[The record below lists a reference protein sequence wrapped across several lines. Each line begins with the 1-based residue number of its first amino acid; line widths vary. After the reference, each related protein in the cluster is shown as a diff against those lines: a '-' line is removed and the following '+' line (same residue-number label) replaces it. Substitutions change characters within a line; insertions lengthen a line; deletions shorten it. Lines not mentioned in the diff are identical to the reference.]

1 MIRKEQVRI
10 GMRIVGDDPESPES
24 YPYKGTVTALC
35 ETGRNETDFYIVIK
49 LDGESM
55 RQPEISRCC
64 PEGIMRCFPWT
75 VSPEEKRNNIPSTA
89 YTAVETSRG
98 FLFFTHTEEGR
109 RSLREFLQEMA
120 DTYFEPSFDLGPV
133 CVYEAEGVLPALS
146 PVNPEKISLAAYPY
160 VRKPEDFR
168 LDVRYRN
175 RMRPTAEDFRSFC
188 HNAGCTVS
196 HRNGNIA
203 DTLEALEHYDRC
215 LEMLRHMPEAAPHER
230 DETRETR
237 QQLQRLLDSAY
248 DVRGHRTA
256 GRILD
261 DPAPEVSVEGVSLSA
276 SRRAFLKPA
285 SGCTCPVKSGPT
297 PLTRMH
303 GWIGIRTASSLAAAR
318 PETGKPPG
326 SNGIRERGPSLLR
339 EIQKRR
345 RDPSIKCK
353 IVKSRKTVWKRKT
366 RQHL

>member
-75 VSPEEKRNNIPSTA
+75 VSPEKKRNNIPSTA

-133 CVYEAEGVLPALS
+133 CVYEAEGVLTDLS

-160 VRKPEDFR
+160 ARKPEDFR

-175 RMRPTAEDFRSFC
+175 GMRPTAEDFRSFC

-203 DTLEALEHYDRC
+203 DTLETPERYDRH
-215 LEMLRHMPEAAPHER
+215 LETLRHMPETAPHEE
-230 DETRETR
+230 DETRKTR
-237 QQLQRLLDSAY
+237 QQLQRLPDSAY
-248 DVRGHRTA
+248 DVRGHHRQ
-256 GRILD
+256 
-261 DPAPEVSVEGVSLSA
+261 EGY
-276 SRRAFLKPA
+276 RMI
-285 SGCTCPVKSGPT
+285 

-303 GWIGIRTASSLAAAR
+303 G
-318 PETGKPPG
+318 
-326 SNGIRERGPSLLR
+326 
-339 EIQKRR
+339 
-345 RDPSIKCK
+345 
-353 IVKSRKTVWKRKT
+353 
-366 RQHL
+366 

>member
-49 LDGESM
+49 LDEVSM

-75 VSPEEKRNNIPSTA
+75 VSPEEKRNNIHSLA
-89 YTAVETSRG
+89 YTAVETTRG

-109 RSLREFLQEMA
+109 RSLRKFLQEMA

-133 CVYEAEGVLPALS
+133 CIYEAEGVLSDLS
-146 PVNPEKISLAAYPY
+146 PANPEQMPLAAYPY

-168 LDVRYRN
+168 LDICYRN
-175 RMRPTAEDFRSFC
+175 GMRPTAEDFRSFC
-188 HNAGCTVS
+188 HNAGCSVS

-203 DTLEALEHYDRC
+203 DTLEALERYDRH
-215 LEMLRHMPEAAPHER
+215 LATLRHMPEAVLHEGNGS
-230 DETRETR
+230 RETR
-237 QQLQRLLDSAY
+237 QQLQKLLDSAY

-261 DPAPEVSVEGVSLSA
+261 DPAPEVSVEGVRLSA
-276 SRRAFLKPA
+276 PQRGILKAGLGLYLPCKTGTDPAQAYAWVDRDTDRIVFGSR
-285 SGCTCPVKSGPT
+285 
-297 PLTRMH
+297 
-303 GWIGIRTASSLAAAR
+303 
-318 PETGKPPG
+318 PPG
-326 SNGIRERGPSLLR
+326 DRETVELKRDMEKRTHGSL
-339 EIQKRR
+339 
-345 RDPSIKCK
+345 
-353 IVKSRKTVWKRKT
+353 KSTKKKTVPRPKM
-366 RQHL
+366 

>member
-75 VSPEEKRNNIPSTA
+75 VSPEEKPEKRNNIPSTA

-133 CVYEAEGVLPALS
+133 CVYEAEGVLTDLS

-160 VRKPEDFR
+160 ARKPEDFR

-175 RMRPTAEDFRSFC
+175 R
-188 HNAGCTVS
+188 
-196 HRNGNIA
+196 
-203 DTLEALEHYDRC
+203 
-215 LEMLRHMPEAAPHER
+215 
-230 DETRETR
+230 
-237 QQLQRLLDSAY
+237 
-248 DVRGHRTA
+248 
-256 GRILD
+256 
-261 DPAPEVSVEGVSLSA
+261 
-276 SRRAFLKPA
+276 
-285 SGCTCPVKSGPT
+285 
-297 PLTRMH
+297 
-303 GWIGIRTASSLAAAR
+303 
-318 PETGKPPG
+318 
-326 SNGIRERGPSLLR
+326 
-339 EIQKRR
+339 
-345 RDPSIKCK
+345 
-353 IVKSRKTVWKRKT
+353 
-366 RQHL
+366 

>member
-49 LDGESM
+49 LDEESM

-64 PEGIMRCFPWT
+64 PEGTMRCFPWT
-75 VSPEEKRNNIPSTA
+75 VSPEEKPEKRNNIPSLA

-109 RSLREFLQEMA
+109 RNLRVFLQEMA
-120 DTYFEPSFDLGPV
+120 DSYFEPSFDLGPV
-133 CVYEAEGVLPALS
+133 CVYEAEGVLTALS
-146 PVNPEKISLAAYPY
+146 PVNSEKISLAAYPY

-203 DTLEALEHYDRC
+203 DTLEALERYDRH
-215 LEMLRHMPEAAPHER
+215 LETLRHMPEAVPHEE
-230 DETRETR
+230 DETRKTR
-237 QQLQRLLDSAY
+237 QQLQRLPDSAY

-256 GRILD
+256 GRIPD
-261 DPAPEVSVEGVSLSA
+261 DPAPEVSVEGVRLSA
-276 SRRAFLKPA
+276 PQRDILKAGLGLYLPCKTGTDPAHAYAWVDRNTDRIVFGSRPPRDRETVELKRDMEKRTHG
-285 SGCTCPVKSGPT
+285 SLKSTKKKAG
-297 PLTRMH
+297 
-303 GWIGIRTASSLAAAR
+303 SR
-318 PETGKPPG
+318 PKM
-326 SNGIRERGPSLLR
+326 
-339 EIQKRR
+339 
-345 RDPSIKCK
+345 
-353 IVKSRKTVWKRKT
+353 
-366 RQHL
+366 

>member
-75 VSPEEKRNNIPSTA
+75 VSPEEKPEKRNNIPSTA

-133 CVYEAEGVLPALS
+133 CVYEAEGVLTDLS

-160 VRKPEDFR
+160 VRKP
-168 LDVRYRN
+168 
-175 RMRPTAEDFRSFC
+175 EDFRSFC

-203 DTLEALEHYDRC
+203 DTLEALERYDRH
-215 LEMLRHMPEAAPHER
+215 LETFRHMPETVLHEE

-237 QQLQRLLDSAY
+237 RQLQRLPDSAY

-256 GRILD
+256 GRIPD
-261 DPAPEVSVEGVSLSA
+261 DPAPEVSVEGVRLSA
-276 SRRAFLKPA
+276 PQRDILKAGLGLYLPCKTGTDPAHAYAWVDRNTDRIVFGSR
-285 SGCTCPVKSGPT
+285 
-297 PLTRMH
+297 
-303 GWIGIRTASSLAAAR
+303 
-318 PETGKPPG
+318 PPG
-326 SNGIRERGPSLLR
+326 DRETVGLKRDMEKRTHGSL
-339 EIQKRR
+339 
-345 RDPSIKCK
+345 
-353 IVKSRKTVWKRKT
+353 KSTKKKAGSRPKM
-366 RQHL
+366 

>member
-24 YPYKGTVTALC
+24 YPYKGTVTSLC

-75 VSPEEKRNNIPSTA
+75 VSPEEKPEKRNNIPSTA

-133 CVYEAEGVLPALS
+133 CVYEAEGVLTDLS
-146 PVNPEKISLAAYPY
+146 PVNPEKISLAASPY
-160 VRKPEDFR
+160 ARKPEDFR

-175 RMRPTAEDFRSFC
+175 GMRPTAEDFRSFC

-203 DTLEALEHYDRC
+203 DTLEALERYDRH
-215 LEMLRHMPEAAPHER
+215 LETPRHMPEAASHEE
-230 DETRETR
+230 DETRKTR
-237 QQLQRLLDSAY
+237 QQLQRQLLLVSMKGWVTNCHY
-248 DVRGHRTA
+248 QNRA
-256 GRILD
+256 GFAI
-261 DPAPEVSVEGVSLSA
+261 SV
-276 SRRAFLKPA
+276 
-285 SGCTCPVKSGPT
+285 
-297 PLTRMH
+297 
-303 GWIGIRTASSLAAAR
+303 
-318 PETGKPPG
+318 
-326 SNGIRERGPSLLR
+326 LLR
-339 EIQKRR
+339 I
-345 RDPSIKCK
+345 
-353 IVKSRKTVWKRKT
+353 
-366 RQHL
+366 

>member
-75 VSPEEKRNNIPSTA
+75 VSPEEKPEKRNNIPSTA

-133 CVYEAEGVLPALS
+133 CVYEAEGVLTDLS

-160 VRKPEDFR
+160 ARKPEDFR

-175 RMRPTAEDFRSFC
+175 GMRPTAEDFRSFC

-203 DTLEALEHYDRC
+203 DTLETPERYDRH
-215 LEMLRHMPEAAPHER
+215 LETLRHMPEAVPHEE
-230 DETRETR
+230 DETRKTR
-237 QQLQRLLDSAY
+237 QQLQRLPDSAY

-256 GRILD
+256 GRIPD

-276 SRRAFLKPA
+276 SRRGILKAGLGLYLP
-285 SGCTCPVKSGPT
+285 
-297 PLTRMH
+297 RE
-303 GWIGIRTASSLAAAR
+303 IRTAPAHAYAWVDRNTDRIVFGSR
-318 PETGKPPG
+318 PPGDRETAGFKRDTGKRSSASPR
-326 SNGIRERGPSLLR
+326 STKKKTGPHH
-339 EIQKRR
+339 KM
-345 RDPSIKCK
+345 
-353 IVKSRKTVWKRKT
+353 
-366 RQHL
+366 

>member
-75 VSPEEKRNNIPSTA
+75 VSPEEKPEKRNNIPSTA

-109 RSLREFLQEMA
+109 RSLREFLQEMV
-120 DTYFEPSFDLGPV
+120 DSYFEPSFDLGPV
-133 CVYEAEGVLPALS
+133 CVYEAEGVLPDLS
-146 PVNPEKISLAAYPY
+146 PVNPEKMPLAAYPY
-160 VRKPEDFR
+160 ARRPEDFR

-175 RMRPTAEDFRSFC
+175 GMRPTAEDFRSFC

-203 DTLEALEHYDRC
+203 DTLEALKRYDRH
-215 LEMLRHMPEAAPHER
+215 LETLRHMPEAAPHEE
-230 DETRETR
+230 DETRKSCRTPPMISADTAR
-237 QQLQRLLDSAY
+237 QEGFRMIPPPRSAW
-248 DVRGHRTA
+248 R
-256 GRILD
+256 
-261 DPAPEVSVEGVSLSA
+261 ESA
-276 SRRAFLKPA
+276 CPLPGGAFLKPA
-285 SGCTCPVKSGPT
+285 SGCTYPVKSGPP

-303 GWIGIRTASSLAAAR
+303 G
-318 PETGKPPG
+318 
-326 SNGIRERGPSLLR
+326 
-339 EIQKRR
+339 
-345 RDPSIKCK
+345 
-353 IVKSRKTVWKRKT
+353 
-366 RQHL
+366 

>member
-133 CVYEAEGVLPALS
+133 CVYEAEGVLTDLS

-160 VRKPEDFR
+160 ARKPEDFR

-175 RMRPTAEDFRSFC
+175 RIDRRQRISAASVTMPVARSAIVTEISPTPWRPRSVTTGIWKRSGTC
-188 HNAGCTVS
+188 RKRLPTKRMKPAKPGSSCKGCRTPPMMS
-196 HRNGNIA
+196 A
-203 DTLEALEHYDRC
+203 DTA
-215 LEMLRHMPEAAPHER
+215 
-230 DETRETR
+230 R
-237 QQLQRLLDSAY
+237 Q
-248 DVRGHRTA
+248 
-256 GRILD
+256 
-261 DPAPEVSVEGVSLSA
+261 EGY
-276 SRRAFLKPA
+276 RMI
-285 SGCTCPVKSGPT
+285 

-303 GWIGIRTASSLAAAR
+303 G
-318 PETGKPPG
+318 
-326 SNGIRERGPSLLR
+326 
-339 EIQKRR
+339 
-345 RDPSIKCK
+345 
-353 IVKSRKTVWKRKT
+353 
-366 RQHL
+366 

>member
-49 LDGESM
+49 LDEESM

-75 VSPEEKRNNIPSTA
+75 VSPEEKRNNIPSLA
-89 YTAVETSRG
+89 YTAVETARG

-133 CVYEAEGVLPALS
+133 CVYEAEGVLTDLS
-146 PVNPEKISLAAYPY
+146 PVNSEKISLAAYPY
-160 VRKPEDFR
+160 VRRPEDFR

-203 DTLEALEHYDRC
+203 DTLEALERYDRH
-215 LEMLRHMPEAAPHER
+215 LETLRHMPEAVPHEE
-230 DETRETR
+230 DETRKTR
-237 QQLQRLLDSAY
+237 QQLQRLPDSAY

-256 GRILD
+256 GRIPD
-261 DPAPEVSVEGVSLSA
+261 DPAPEVSVEGVRLSA
-276 SRRAFLKPA
+276 PQRDILKAGLGLYLPCKTGTDPAHVYAWVDRNTDRIVFGSR
-285 SGCTCPVKSGPT
+285 
-297 PLTRMH
+297 
-303 GWIGIRTASSLAAAR
+303 
-318 PETGKPPG
+318 PPG
-326 SNGIRERGPSLLR
+326 DRETVGLKRDMEKRAHGSL
-339 EIQKRR
+339 
-345 RDPSIKCK
+345 
-353 IVKSRKTVWKRKT
+353 KSTKKKAGSRPKM
-366 RQHL
+366 

>member
-75 VSPEEKRNNIPSTA
+75 VSLEEKPEKRNNIPSTA

-98 FLFFTHTEEGR
+98 FLFFTHTEKGR

-133 CVYEAEGVLPALS
+133 CVYEAEGVLTDLS

-175 RMRPTAEDFRSFC
+175 GMRQTAEDFRSFC

-203 DTLEALEHYDRC
+203 DTLEAPERYDRH
-215 LEMLRHMPEAAPHER
+215 LETLRHMPEAASHEE
-230 DETRETR
+230 DETRKTR
-237 QQLQRLLDSAY
+237 QQLQRLPDSDY

-261 DPAPEVSVEGVSLSA
+261 DPAHAYAWVDRNTDRIVFGSRPPGDRETAGFKRDTGKRSSA
-276 SRRAFLKPA
+276 SPRSTKKK
-285 SGCTCPVKSGPT
+285 TGP
-297 PLTRMH
+297 RHKM
-303 GWIGIRTASSLAAAR
+303 
-318 PETGKPPG
+318 
-326 SNGIRERGPSLLR
+326 
-339 EIQKRR
+339 
-345 RDPSIKCK
+345 
-353 IVKSRKTVWKRKT
+353 
-366 RQHL
+366 

>member
-75 VSPEEKRNNIPSTA
+75 VSPEEKPEKRNNIPSTA

-133 CVYEAEGVLPALS
+133 CVYEVEGVLPALS

-256 GRILD
+256 GKILD

-276 SRRAFLKPA
+276 SRRGILKAGLGLYLP
-285 SGCTCPVKSGPT
+285 
-297 PLTRMH
+297 RE
-303 GWIGIRTASSLAAAR
+303 IRTDPAHAYAWVDRNTDRIVFGSR
-318 PETGKPPG
+318 PPGDRETAGFKRDTGKRSSASPR
-326 SNGIRERGPSLLR
+326 NTKKKTGP
-339 EIQKRR
+339 
-345 RDPSIKCK
+345 
-353 IVKSRKTVWKRKT
+353 
-366 RQHL
+366 QHKM

>member
-55 RQPEISRCC
+55 RLPEISRCC
-64 PEGIMRCFPWT
+64 PEGTMRCFPWT
-75 VSPEEKRNNIPSTA
+75 VSPEEKPEKQNNIPSLA

-109 RSLREFLQEMA
+109 RNLREFLQEMG

-133 CVYEAEGVLPALS
+133 CVYETEGVLPAFS

-160 VRKPEDFR
+160 VRRPEDFR
-168 LDVRYRN
+168 LDIRYRN
-175 RMRPTAEDFRSFC
+175 WMRPTAEDFRCFC
-188 HNAGCTVS
+188 RNTGCSAEISPTPWRPWNVTTGIWKHS
-196 HRNGNIA
+196 GACRKRSPMERMRPARPGGSCKDCWTPPTMSV
-203 DTLEALEHYDRC
+203 DTARQ
-215 LEMLRHMPEAAPHER
+215 ER
-230 DETRETR
+230 YWMIPPPRSAWRESGCP
-237 QQLQRLLDSAY
+237 LS
-248 DVRGHRTA
+248 RG
-256 GRILD
+256 
-261 DPAPEVSVEGVSLSA
+261 
-276 SRRAFLKPA
+276 AFSKPA
-285 SGCTCPVKSGPT
+285 SGCTCPVKSGPP

-303 GWIGIRTASSLAAAR
+303 GWIGIRTASSLATVR
-318 PETGKPPG
+318 PETVKPPG
-326 SNGIRERGPSLLR
+326 SNGIRKRGPPLLW
-339 EIQKRR
+339 EVQKRR
-345 RDPSIKCK
+345 RALGIKCK

>member
-133 CVYEAEGVLPALS
+133 CVYEAEGVLTALS
-146 PVNPEKISLAAYPY
+146 PVNSEKISLAAYPY

-203 DTLEALEHYDRC
+203 DTLEALERYDRH
-215 LEMLRHMPEAAPHER
+215 LETLRHMPEAVPHEE
-230 DETRETR
+230 DETRKTR
-237 QQLQRLLDSAY
+237 QQLQRPPDSAY

-256 GRILD
+256 GRIPD
-261 DPAPEVSVEGVSLSA
+261 DPAPEVSVEGVRLSA
-276 SRRAFLKPA
+276 PQRDILKAGLGLYLPCKTGTDPAHAYAWVDRNTDRIVFGSR
-285 SGCTCPVKSGPT
+285 
-297 PLTRMH
+297 
-303 GWIGIRTASSLAAAR
+303 
-318 PETGKPPG
+318 PPG
-326 SNGIRERGPSLLR
+326 DRETVGLKRDMEKRTHGSL
-339 EIQKRR
+339 
-345 RDPSIKCK
+345 
-353 IVKSRKTVWKRKT
+353 KSTKKKAGSRPKM
-366 RQHL
+366 

>member
-75 VSPEEKRNNIPSTA
+75 VSPEEKPEKRNNIFSLA

-109 RSLREFLQEMA
+109 RNLREFLQEMT

-133 CVYEAEGVLPALS
+133 CVYEAEGVLTDLS
-146 PVNPEKISLAAYPY
+146 PVNSEKMSLAAYPY
-160 VRKPEDFR
+160 ARRPEDFR

-175 RMRPTAEDFRSFC
+175 GMRPTAEDFRSFC
-188 HNAGCTVS
+188 HNAGCPVS

-203 DTLEALEHYDRC
+203 NTLEALERYDRC
-215 LEMLRHMPEAAPHER
+215 LETFRHMPETVLHEE
-230 DETRETR
+230 DETRETKR
-237 QQLQRLLDSAY
+237 QLQRLPDSAY

-256 GRILD
+256 GRRPD
-261 DPAPEVSVEGVSLSA
+261 DPAPEVSVEGVRLSA
-276 SRRAFLKPA
+276 PQRDILKAGLGLYLPCKTGTDPAHAYAWVDRNTDRIVFGSR
-285 SGCTCPVKSGPT
+285 
-297 PLTRMH
+297 
-303 GWIGIRTASSLAAAR
+303 
-318 PETGKPPG
+318 PPG
-326 SNGIRERGPSLLR
+326 DRETVGLKRDMEKRIHGSL
-339 EIQKRR
+339 
-345 RDPSIKCK
+345 
-353 IVKSRKTVWKRKT
+353 KSTKKKAGSRPKM
-366 RQHL
+366 